1 MKPESA
7 NDRFV
12 LERAALLE
20 GLREKGIGDE
30 RVLNAL
36 NAVPRERFVL
46 PAYKDD
52 AYADIALPF
61 LEGQT
66 VSQPYTV
73 AYQTSLLEVEPEMK
87 VLEIGTGSGYQAA
100 VLAQVAGSV
109 YTIERIR
116 ALFDHLPTI
125 GMGDYFRNVNFLYGD
140 GYEGY
145 LPAAPYHRILLT
157 AAAESVPEA
166 LLQQLA
172 PGGLLVAPIGPYGA
186 GQVMTRIYKDN
197 LGRLQ
202 EEHFGPFS
210 FVPMIHGR
218 N

>member
-1 MKPESA
+1 MEPDTT
-7 NDRFV
+7 NDRFGQ
-12 LERAALLE
+12 ERAELLE
-20 GLREKGIGDE
+20 SLREKGIQDE
-30 RVLNAL
+30 RVLAAL

-46 PAYKDD
+46 PERRNQ

-73 AYQTSLLEVEPEMK
+73 AYQSSLLEVEPEMK

-100 VLAQVAGSV
+100 VLAQLAGAV

-116 ALFDHLPTI
+116 ALFEYLPTLHLE
-125 GMGDYFRNVNFLYGD
+125 DYFQNVRFLYGD

-157 AAAESVPEA
+157 AAAEKVPEA

-172 PGGLLVAPIGPYGA
+172 PRGILVAPIGPYRE
-186 GQVMTRIYKDN
+186 GQVMTRIYKDS
-197 LGRLQ
+197 LGRFR
-202 EEHFGPFS
+202 EEHFGNFS
-210 FVPMIHGR
+210 FVPMIRGS

>member
-1 MKPESA
+1 MEPDTA
-7 NDRFV
+7 NDRYAS
-12 LERAALLE
+12 ERAELLE
-20 GLREKGIGDE
+20 SLREKGISDK
-30 RVLNAL
+30 RVLAAL
-36 NAVPRERFVL
+36 GTVPRERFVV
-46 PAYKDD
+46 PERRDQ

-61 LEGQT
+61 MEGQT

-73 AYQTSLLEVEPEMK
+73 AYQSSLLEVAPHMK

-100 VLAQVAGSV
+100 VLAQLGGTI

-125 GMGDYFRNVNFLYGD
+125 GMADYFRNVHFLYGD

-145 LPAAPYHRILLT
+145 PPEAPYHRILLT
-157 AAAESVPEA
+157 AATEQVPDA

-172 PGGLLVAPIGPYGA
+172 PRGLLVAPVGVYNE
-186 GQVMTRIYKDN
+186 GQVMTRIYKDDM
-197 LGRLQ
+197 GRLQ
-202 EEHFGPFS
+202 TEHFGSFS
-210 FVPMIHGR
+210 FVPMIRGR